1 MLSLSI
7 YGVKSSSHFERRPF
21 QSGDIMIT
29 SAASPAASAA
39 SSFWSTL
46 SAGSQISLTFTS
58 GYNFW
63 NTFVASFR
71 AFSSSPPPQPI
82 IVISPEILSPSSLF
96 SLSLLSVLLLSLE
109 QAVIRNNNKLAN
121 NSAKSFFILFSLLY
135 HLFPR
140 VPNMSYSSILLF
152 LQTLVPNRLLIYNR
166 TMYFKSFLK
175 RE

>member
-1 MLSLSI
+1 LHDAL
-7 YGVKSSSHFERRPF
+7 P
-21 QSGDIMIT
+21 
-29 SAASPAASAA
+29 
-39 SSFWSTL
+39 
-46 SAGSQISLTFTS
+46 IS
-58 GYNFW
+58 
-63 NTFVASFR
+63 SFR

-152 LQTLVPNRLLIYNR
+152 LQTLVDRKSTRLNSSHVKI
-166 TMYFKSFLK
+166 
-175 RE
+175 